1 LADLKDQYRGSKQRR
16 VKHQRY
22 KQAAKSQR
30 APAQVQELTVKKRR
44 SLFPQR
50 KRRKSSRM
58 LSSNNRQPGK
68 ETKKAFLRERESS
81 KI

>member
-22 KQAAKSQR
+22 KQAAKNQR
-30 APAQVQELTVKKRR
+30 APVQVQELTVKKRR
-44 SLFPQR
+44 SQFPQR
-50 KRRKSSRM
+50 KRKKSSR
-58 LSSNNRQPGK
+58 LHSSYNRQPGK